1 MLHVKRGDAG
11 TKIRATLLDRDGSPV
26 DLTGCSVR
34 FIMRAP
40 SAAGAKVDA
49 PAAIEDAAA
58 GTVAYTWAA
67 SDLDTPGTYHAEWQV
82 TFGAGA
88 VQTFP
93 SDQYLIVKVLA
104 DLGG

>member
-1 MLHVKRGDAG
+1 MLHVKRGDVG
-11 TKIRATLLDRDGSPV
+11 SKIRSTLVDRDGSPV

-40 SAAGAKVDA
+40 GASSAKVDA
-49 PAAIEDAAA
+49 PAVVEDAAN
-58 GTVAYTWAA
+58 GEVAYTWTA

-82 TFGAGA
+82 TFGGGA

-93 SDQYLIVKVLA
+93 SDQYLIIKVLA